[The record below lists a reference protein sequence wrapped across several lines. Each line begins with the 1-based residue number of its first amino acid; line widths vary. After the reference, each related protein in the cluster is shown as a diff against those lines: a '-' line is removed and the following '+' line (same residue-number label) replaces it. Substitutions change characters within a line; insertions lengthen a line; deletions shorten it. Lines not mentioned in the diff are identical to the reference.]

1 MNVPGRIFA
10 DETLLEKMTQDRT
23 LVQCTNIAFLPGIQ
37 KYSMTL
43 PDGHEGYGFPIGGVA
58 AFDFEQGVVSPGGVG
73 YDINCGVR
81 LLRTTLTKGDIEP
94 KLVEILEKLFRLV
107 PSGLGSRGRI
117 NLTESDIDN
126 VALEG
131 VSWAISH
138 DYGWKADALHCE
150 EKGAMTAAD
159 PDKISPRAK
168 KRGRPQLGSLGS
180 GNHFLE
186 IQTVDKIFDASVAE
200 RFGIYDEGQVTL
212 MIHTGS
218 RGFGHQICSEYIR
231 VMEQAARKYSI
242 QLPDRELACAPGSS
256 REAKDYYAAMAC
268 AANYAWANRQMI
280 THWSRQAF
288 EAALH
293 KPADKVG
300 MDVVYDVAHNM
311 AKVEEHNI
319 ENSLRKVYVHRKGA
333 TRAFPPD
340 HPDVPADYRNVGQPV
355 IIPGSMGTASYLLV
369 GARKGMDMTFGSTA
383 HGAGRMMSRSAAKRQ
398 FWGRD
403 VAKKLEDRGI
413 IVRAASMAVLAEEAD
428 PAYKDIDRVVKVSH
442 DLGIATMVARLV
454 PMGVTKG

>member
-1 MNVPGRIFA
+1 M
-10 DETLLEKMTQDRT
+10 
-23 LVQCTNIAFLPGIQ
+23 
-37 KYSMTL
+37 
-43 PDGHEGYGFPIGGVA
+43 
-58 AFDFEQGVVSPGGVG
+58 
-73 YDINCGVR
+73 
-81 LLRTTLTKGDIEP
+81 
-94 KLVEILEKLFRLV
+94 FRLI

-117 NLTESDIDN
+117 NLSESDIDN

-131 VSWAISH
+131 ASWAISH

-186 IQTVDKIFDASVAE
+186 IQTVDRIFDAPVAE
-200 RFGIYDEGQVTL
+200 RFGIHEEGQVTL

-231 VMEQAARKYSI
+231 VMEQAARKYAI
-242 QLPDRELACAPGSS
+242 DLPDRELACAPGSS
-256 REAKDYYAAMAC
+256 REARDYYAAMAC

-280 THWSRQAF
+280 THWSRQAV
-288 EAALH
+288 EAAFH
-293 KPADKVG
+293 QSADKLG
-300 MDVVYDVAHNM
+300 LDVVYDVAHNM
-311 AKVEEHNI
+311 AKVEEHVL
-319 ENSLRKVYVHRKGA
+319 ENRPRKVYVHRKGA

-369 GARKGMDMTFGSTA
+369 GSRKGMDMTFGSTA

-403 VAKKLEDRGI
+403 IAKKLEDRGI